1 MSARRWSFPRLRR
14 EPGGGPA
21 LGARRRAWRRVQAR
35 RVAAAVLAGVAWWI
49 ALGILAPDPPPGT
62 TVYVAAGPLAVGHE
76 LTPQDLRR
84 QSFPPQAVPS
94 AALRDEQELLG
105 RHLASPLDA
114 GELLTSTRV
123 GGSALLVG
131 QASGTRA
138 VHVPVADPGSLAR
151 LGTGD
156 RVDVVAVADGSVV
169 ASAAVVLAIDDA
181 STGPL
186 AERARGLTLAVPEA
200 RVGPLTSAA
209 LDAAGRGGV
218 HLAQRP

>member
-1 MSARRWSFPRLRR
+1 M
-14 EPGGGPA
+14 
-21 LGARRRAWRRVQAR
+21 QAR
-35 RVAAAVLAGVAWWI
+35 RALAAVLAGLAWWI

-62 TVYVAAGPLAVGHE
+62 TVLVAAGPLPAGHV
-76 LTPQDLRR
+76 LTPQDLLRR
-84 QSFPPQAVPS
+84 TYPPHAVPP
-94 AALRDEQELLG
+94 AALRDDQALVG

-123 GGSALLVG
+123 GASALLAG
-131 QASGTRA
+131 QESSTRA
-138 VHVPVADPGSLAR
+138 VHVPVADPGALAR
-151 LGTGD
+151 LGPGD

-169 ASAAVVLAIDDA
+169 VGAAVVLAIDDA
-181 STGPL
+181 SAGPL
-186 AERARGLTLAVPEA
+186 ADRARGLTLAVPEA